1 MLFNRKFE
9 QLIKDDFRN
18 VQRIVSEA
26 GDVKYVAGRDSNGHS
41 DFVSS
46 LVMNIQAVRDNPIN
60 ATMPSTFQSFSA
72 FGTRYSR
79 F

>member
-1 MLFNRKFE
+1 M
-9 QLIKDDFRN
+9 KDDFRN

-46 LVMNIQAVRDNPIN
+46 LVMNIQAVKDCPVNIKAPL
-60 ATMPSTFQSFSA
+60 TYYTSSA
-72 FGTRYSR
+72 FGLPQTFFS
-79 F
+79 

>member
-1 MLFNRKFE
+1 M
-9 QLIKDDFRN
+9 KDDFRN

-46 LVMNIQAVRDNPIN
+46 LVMNVQAVKDCPVN
-60 ATMPSTFQSFSA
+60 ATLPYAYQSFSRLGG
-72 FGTRYSR
+72 FKSR
-79 F
+79 L